1 MGQHIVKYVNL
12 TLLILYPISWF
23 SPLMSA
29 GLLPLFG
36 MSEITIISGILTLW
50 QNDPFLSL
58 IVVLFAVLLPMG
70 KTLCKVAIDFGLAP
84 KSWTHA
90 LAILSR
96 FAMADVFLIALY
108 ITAAKGIGVGRV
120 ETEWASCCR
129 RRVPVQTSTR
139 QSEWGNSMPQ
149 SPHTLQWVHV
159 A

>member
-1 MGQHIVKYVNL
+1 MGQHVVKYVNL

-50 QNDPFLSL
+50 QNNPFLSL

-70 KTLCKVAIDFGLAP
+70 KTLCKVAIDLGLAP
-84 KSWTHA
+84 KSWTNA

-120 ETEWASCCR
+120 ETEWGMYLFTFCVLLSLLVSVMSSSALSR
-129 RRVPVQTSTR
+129 S
-139 QSEWGNSMPQ
+139 
-149 SPHTLQWVHV
+149 SPSGRS
-159 A
+159 

>member
-1 MGQHIVKYVNL
+1 MGQHVVKYVNL

-50 QNDPFLSL
+50 QDDPFLSL

-70 KTLCKVAIDFGLAP
+70 KTLCKASIDFGMAP
-84 KSWTHA
+84 KSWTFA
-90 LAILSR
+90 ALSR

-120 ETEWASCCR
+120 ETEWGLYLFTFCVLLSLLVSAMSSSALSR
-129 RRVPVQTSTR
+129 TSPSGR
-139 QSEWGNSMPQ
+139 S
-149 SPHTLQWVHV
+149 
-159 A
+159 

>member
-1 MGQHIVKYVNL
+1 MGQHVVKYVNL

-50 QNDPFLSL
+50 QDDPFLSL
-58 IVVLFAVLLPMG
+58 IVILFAVLLPMG

-90 LAILSR
+90 LAALSR

-120 ETEWASCCR
+120 ETEWGLYLFTFCVLLSLLVSVMSSSALSR
-129 RRVPVQTSTR
+129 TSPSGR
-139 QSEWGNSMPQ
+139 S
-149 SPHTLQWVHV
+149 
-159 A
+159 